1 MYRIRQFANCPEAE
15 EALGGYVS
23 SAYGSG
29 LFSASHCV
37 GRKSVPVYALDG
49 SALSGLDSIRLT
61 GAGAIDALVA
71 ELGLEQEKGRFLFR
85 SGDMAMDSEGYDS
98 VLVGNLL
105 LALLEKLTREA
116 QEAGMA
122 KGEALEA
129 AKRRRGRQGRLD
141 LRAHLRPHPQ
151 GVPLQAPGPCG
162 PPGERRLVAQPA
174 VHALRPAVGQG

>member
-1 MYRIRQFANCPEAE
+1 ME
-15 EALGGYVS
+15 
-23 SAYGSG
+23 
-29 LFSASHCV
+29 
-37 GRKSVPVYALDG
+37 RKSVPVYALDG

-116 QEAGMA
+116 QEARH
-122 KGEALEA
+122 GEGGGAGGGEEA
-129 AKRRRGRQGRLD
+129 AWPARPTGSSGTSSATSPRRASSGS
-141 LRAHLRPHPQ
+141 
-151 GVPLQAPGPCG
+151 
-162 PPGERRLVAQPA
+162 
-174 VHALRPAVGQG
+174 